1 MKSFFAKWG
10 LTISL
15 IVISIHLVSRFLGEE
30 FILVEMISK
39 GLFLPS
45 LMMYLYVQDNVS
57 NKPGKNLVMIGL
69 FGSFLG
75 DVFLLSKSL
84 FIPGMV
90 AFMST
95 HIVNIIFFSKI
106 YGLKQPKSL
115 LLKMATLI
123 LVGFCVFIYFQLS
136 TAIGPLID
144 PILVYMVLICAA
156 ALMAVHMS
164 NNKGTNIIANNFWIP
179 GMLFFIASDTV
190 LAFNMFDWS
199 INDPIENIGLVIMIT
214 YGLAQFLLV
223 KGFQMYFTTKSIE
236 TKA

>member
-1 MKSFFAKWG
+1 MKSFFTKWG

-15 IVISIHLVSRFLGEE
+15 IVISIHLISRFLGEE

-115 LLKMATLI
+115 LLKMATLV
-123 LVGFCVFIYFQLS
+123 LVGFCVFIYFQLK
-136 TAIGPLID
+136 TAIGPLIY

>member
-123 LVGFCVFIYFQLS
+123 LVGFCVFIYFQLK
-136 TAIGPLID
+136 TAIGPLIY

>member
-1 MKSFFAKWG
+1 MKSFFTKWG

-15 IVISIHLVSRFLGEE
+15 IVISIHLISQFLGEE
-30 FILVEMISK
+30 FRLVEMISK

-90 AFMST
+90 AFMTT
-95 HIVNIIFFSKI
+95 HIFNIIFFSKI
-106 YGLKQPKSL
+106 YGLKEPKST
-115 LLKMATLI
+115 LLKTSTLI

-136 TAIGPLID
+136 TAIGPLIY
-144 PILVYMVLICAA
+144 PILVYMALICAA
-156 ALMAVHMS
+156 ALMAVHVS
-164 NNKGTNIIANNFWIP
+164 KNKGTNIIANNFWIP

-199 INDPIENIGLVIMIT
+199 INDPIENIGLVTMLT

-223 KGFQMYFTTKSIE
+223 KGFQMFFTTKSIE

>member
-1 MKSFFAKWG
+1 MKSFFTKWG

-45 LMMYLYVQDNVS
+45 LMVYLYVQDNVS

-115 LLKMATLI
+115 LLKMATLV
-123 LVGFCVFIYFQLS
+123 LVGFCVFIYFQLK
-136 TAIGPLID
+136 TAIGPLIY

>member
-1 MKSFFAKWG
+1 MKSFFTKWG

-75 DVFLLSKSL
+75 DVFLISKSL

-123 LVGFCVFIYFQLS
+123 LVGFCVFIYFQLK
-136 TAIGPLID
+136 TAIGPLIY

-223 KGFQMYFTTKSIE
+223 KGFQMYFTTKSVE
-236 TKA
+236 

>member
-1 MKSFFAKWG
+1 MKSFFTKWG

-123 LVGFCVFIYFQLS
+123 LVGFCVFIYFQLK
-136 TAIGPLID
+136 TAIGPLIY

>member
-45 LMMYLYVQDNVS
+45 LMVYLYVQDNVS

-136 TAIGPLID
+136 TAIGPLIY